1 MLFTRTFSRSPPPS
15 PPQQQQQQP
24 SYNSNGNGAGYGGS
38 SQYSGGGGGGG
49 GSYGAANNS
58 SAVVSSG
65 NVGRIKLTGAPVS
78 TAGFVTPQEYARTHD
93 LQTLG
98 DNVPQPL
105 QTFES
110 VGFPLTCWRRYDSP
124 IRWWPGR
131 PPPTASPLTL
141 GLPSE
146 NTRLCSAQL
155 IT

>member
-1 MLFTRTFSRSPPPS
+1 MIGDVIYAQLYTFTLPS
-15 PPQQQQQQP
+15 PPQQQQP

-38 SQYSGGGGGGG
+38 SQYSSGGGGGGG

-65 NVGRIKLTGAPVS
+65 NAGRIKLTGAPVS

-110 VGFPLTCWRRYDSP
+110 VGFPPDMLEEVRLPDPVVAWTATTHRFSPHTGLT
-124 IRWWPGR
+124 
-131 PPPTASPLTL
+131 PPKTRVSAA
-141 GLPSE
+141 PS
-146 NTRLCSAQL
+146 
-155 IT
+155 